1 MSTPPHIHT
10 RDPVTGF
17 RHVMTVIMV
26 EDIASGHLPVQDD
39 ATMRAICYMLV
50 EELKVVAKLK
60 EGDRCKLWNDDY
72 LDLKINKILPKG
84 SHGRRCIL
92 VECLASGGC
101 TLRILNMH
109 KQRFLEWLT

>member
-1 MSTPPHIHT
+1 MSIPPHIHT

-50 EELKVVAKLK
+50 EEL
-60 EGDRCKLWNDDY
+60 
-72 LDLKINKILPKG
+72 
-84 SHGRRCIL
+84 
-92 VECLASGGC
+92 SGG
-101 TLRILNMH
+101 
-109 KQRFLEWLT
+109 